1 MTLKNYTISLN
12 GIEGA
17 KAVDEDGNELT
28 GAVTPGTK
36 FYVRI
41 PAEKVTKN
49 VQKVVVSV
57 DGKFTTLEGKYYN
70 AAGNYQ
76 RVVSVKTGEKTIS
89 KGTDVE
95 FVGTDDTGMTTVQ
108 TIYFIGLIV
117 LLCGVGIVYA
127 NAKPV
132 QVKQ

>member
-1 MTLKNYTISLN
+1 MQ
-12 GIEGA
+12 
-17 KAVDEDGNELT
+17 
-28 GAVTPGTK
+28 
-36 FYVRI
+36 
-41 PAEKVTKN
+41 AEKVTKN

-57 DGKFTTLEGKYYN
+57 AGNFTTLEGKYYN
-70 AAGNYQ
+70 AAGDFQ
-76 RVVSVKTGEKTIS
+76 KVVSVKTGEKSIS
-89 KGTDVE
+89 RGTEVE
-95 FVGTDDTGMTTVQ
+95 FIGTDDTGMNTVQ